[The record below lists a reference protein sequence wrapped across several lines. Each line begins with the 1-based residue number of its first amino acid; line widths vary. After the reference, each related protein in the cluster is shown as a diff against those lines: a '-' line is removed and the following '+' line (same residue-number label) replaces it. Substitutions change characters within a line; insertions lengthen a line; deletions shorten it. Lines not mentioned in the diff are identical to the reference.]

1 MQVWKFLSASEGNDW
16 ASALMAEVLHD
27 AVKACSYN
35 PRIISSAATC
45 STEAY
50 SGDDA
55 AATCCCQRSGFLY
68 CSLIIF
74 TDLVCL
80 PCTCTVQL
88 MVVNGGRQCKWY
100 MENST
105 ELPKD

>member
-16 ASALMAEVLHD
+16 ASALMAEVFHD
-27 AVKACSYN
+27 ALKACTYN
-35 PRIISSAATC
+35 PRVISSIGTC

-55 AATCCCQRSGFLY
+55 AATCCCQHSGFLY

-74 TDLVCL
+74 TGLGRL
-80 PCTCTVQL
+80 LCTCTVQL
-88 MVVNGGRQCKWY
+88 MVVNG
-100 MENST
+100 
-105 ELPKD
+105 